1 MAVYQGTRL
10 RSATLADRRPG
21 RRAVRTAALP
31 DHRIESRVRAAAR
44 PVVAAVPRP
53 RPAALLMAGVLAATM
68 VGFAYLTQT
77 LASNAT
83 SAEILVLEDR
93 LQNLA
98 QEVRNQ
104 EALVVMWQDTE
115 LAPAAAELGLK
126 QHGDP
131 VTLKAP

>member
-10 RSATLADRRPG
+10 RSATLAERRPE
-21 RRAVRTAALP
+21 RRVRAATLH
-31 DHRIESRVRAAAR
+31 DDRIESRVRAAAR

-53 RPAALLMAGVLAATM
+53 RPAALLMAGILAATM
-68 VGFAYLTQT
+68 IGFAYLTQT

-83 SAEILVLEDR
+83 SAEISALELK
-93 LQNLA
+93 LQDLA
-98 QEVRNQ
+98 QEVRHQ

-126 QHGDP
+126 LHGDP

>member
-10 RSATLADRRPG
+10 RSATLADRRPE
-21 RRAVRTAALP
+21 RRAVRAVALP
-31 DHRIESRVRAAAR
+31 DQRIESRVRAAAR

-53 RPAALLMAGVLAATM
+53 RPAALLMAGILAATM

-77 LASNAT
+77 LSSNAT
-83 SAEILVLEDR
+83 SAEIVVLEDR
-93 LQNLA
+93 LQDLA
-98 QEVRNQ
+98 QEVRHQ

-115 LAPAAAELGLK
+115 LEPAAAKLGLK